1 MKLRPIPR
9 RRMAAPLA
17 LTLGLLLAASASAQ
31 VYRSVGPDGRVSF
44 SDTPPAAA
52 QPPAPRAEA
61 PAASGSNAALPYALR
76 QTAQRYPVTLYTS
89 SDCEPCTSG
98 RKLLRDRG
106 IPFTEKTVG
115 SSADLAA
122 LQQLTGTDSLPVL
135 GIGQQRLKGFS
146 AAEWTQYLNA
156 AGYPAQSQLPARWQ
170 APAPTALA
178 PQAAKPAAAAAD
190 TTDAPATPAEPLVTP
205 RPTATNPAGIRF

>member
-1 MKLRPIPR
+1 MNLRLIPR
-9 RRMAAPLA
+9 RRMAATPLA
-17 LTLGLLLAASASAQ
+17 LALGLLLAASASAQ

-44 SDTPPAAA
+44 SDTPPAA

-61 PAASGSNAALPYALR
+61 PAASGNTAALPYALR

-89 SDCEPCTSG
+89 SDCEPCASG
-98 RKLLRDRG
+98 RKLLREHG

-115 SSADLAA
+115 SNADVTA
-122 LQQLTGTDSLPVL
+122 LQQLTGADSLPVL
-135 GIGQQRLKGFS
+135 GIGQQQLKGFS
-146 AAEWTQYLNA
+146 ATEWTQYLSA

-190 TTDAPATPAEPLVTP
+190 TADAPAAPADPLVTP